1 MSAQS
6 EDEAPVKRVGHQVK
20 LHRRELMAAEF
31 EQIALDLFASRGYGN
46 VSVDDIA
53 DAAGVSARTF
63 YRYFAAKEDIL
74 ALYPR
79 RLSDFVTEALRQE
92 SPNQPVF
99 AAFSSVFN
107 KLAVAMDQEELRH
120 WMSVTTSDPRSYRWM
135 AVHRLDLRRDMEPL
149 FIQRFADNP
158 TASLHFELAM
168 SAGNTAFITAATM
181 WFQHGGDFVAMVQEA
196 LDVFERGL
204 SHGEGP
210 LPVGLSDLDIFRRS
224 P

>member
-1 MSAQS
+1 MSAES
-6 EDEAPVKRVGHQVK
+6 EAEAPARRVGHQVR
-20 LHRRELMAAEF
+20 LHRRELMVAEF
-31 EQIALDLFASRGYGN
+31 ETIALDLFASRGYGN

-79 RLSDFVTEALRQE
+79 RLSDYVTEALRQE
-92 SPNQPVF
+92 SADQPVF
-99 AAFSSVFN
+99 AAFSSVLI
-107 KLAVAMDQEELRH
+107 KLAVAMDLEELQH

-135 AVHRLDLRRDMEPL
+135 AGHQLDLRRDMEPL
-149 FIQRFADNP
+149 FIQRFGDNP

-181 WFQHGGDFVAMVQEA
+181 WFRHGGDFVAMVQEA
-196 LDVFERGL
+196 LGLFGRGL
-204 SHGEGP
+204 SRGEGP
-210 LPVGLSDLDIFRRS
+210 FP
-224 P
+224 

>member
-6 EDEAPVKRVGHQVK
+6 DAEAPAKRVGDHVM

-46 VSVDDIA
+46 VSVDAIA

-63 YRYFAAKEDIL
+63 YRYFAAKEDTL

-92 SPNQPVF
+92 SPDQPVF
-99 AAFSSVFN
+99 AAFSSVLN
-107 KLAVAMDQEELRH
+107 KLAIAIDQGELRR
-120 WMSVTTSDPRSYRWM
+120 WMSVTSSDPRSYRWM
-135 AVHRLDLRRDMEPL
+135 VVHRLDLRRDMEPL
-149 FIQRFADNP
+149 FIQRFSDNP
-158 TASLHFELAM
+158 TASLPFELAM

-181 WFQHGGDFVAMVQEA
+181 WFQHGGDFVVMVQEA
-196 LDVFERGL
+196 LDMFERGL

-210 LPVGLSDLDIFRRS
+210 DRRS
-224 P
+224 ADPQHLPHH